1 MSLPPVLRRTPSL
14 GHKTTPGTDSRGN
27 GSVKEKERGGRR
39 EGEGGREREGRGR
52 EEGGGEKERGKK
64 GRRE

>member
-27 GSVKEKERGGRR
+27 GSVKEKERG
-39 EGEGGREREGRGR
+39 EGGREREGRGR
-52 EEGGGEKERGKK
+52 EEGGGERERGKK